1 MAASHRAHHPLVR
14 ASAVL
19 GNAAEG
25 NWTARLRGSRID
37 VLALDPVEAQR
48 SRFRKSTTGGIDV
61 AIGLERDVQLR
72 DGDVLAWDDAS
83 QTAVVVRVDLPD
95 VMVVDL
101 SALMDGSAETLL
113 ARSVELGHALGNQH
127 WPMLAKEARVYV
139 PVAISEE
146 AMEAVMEAHRLAGV
160 SWWFARGADVQ
171 PYLAPDEARLLFA
184 NQAGHAHEGAG
195 PGVKGTK

>member
-1 MAASHRAHHPLVR
+1 MATSHRAHHPLLR

-25 NWTARLRGSRID
+25 DWPARLRGSRID
-37 VLALDPVEAQR
+37 VLALDAVEAQR
-48 SRFRKSTTGGIDV
+48 SRLRKSTARGIDV
-61 AIGLERDVQLR
+61 AIGLERGVQLR

-83 QTAVVVRVDLPD
+83 QTAVVIRVDLPD

-101 SALMDGSAETLL
+101 GGLMDGSAEALL

-127 WPMLAKEARVYV
+127 WPMLAKETRVYV

-146 AMEAVMEAHRLAGV
+146 AMEAVMEAHRLADV
-160 SWWFARGADVQ
+160 TWWFARGADVE
-171 PYLAPDEARLLFA
+171 PYLTPDEARLLFA
-184 NQAGHAHEGAG
+184 SHAGHAHAGAG
-195 PGVKGTK
+195 PGVQRAK